1 MPIIEPGQIIS
12 VHSVKGVLM
21 YQFAANQQSSL
32 QWGRQLRDV
41 SKATMTAGPMMT
53 GNGKLPDI
61 YPWVHW
67 MSIWAPDAKSL
78 YWTGPIQK
86 FIGNRFGTEID
97 AFDPGAYLSRTRVPL
112 TKSWDGVDP
121 CIPMNEMW
129 QMLCDL
135 HGLTMRPVMRRDPW
149 GDLYSLTVTTDSEMM
164 DKTIK
169 TFESY
174 GLRWTVVAG
183 TPLIGPMPLEPIAS
197 LGENHFIGDGLQ
209 LVRDGTNT
217 YNDILLKGPD
227 DLARARIDL
236 GAGVNL
242 QQIVTVNNMFGV
254 SNVTKA
260 TAQYVRQTGMIK
272 TDIDVPSNALLHPD
286 APVTIDQLVPSARF
300 AIEAYGVRLRM
311 ELESI
316 SVNLGADG
324 VVQIIPTFQE
334 VPNWTELGE
343 LQQNGGQLSM
353 QAGVQ
358 NVTSP

>member
-1 MPIIEPGQIIS
+1 MPIIDQNQIVS

-21 YQFAANQQSSL
+21 YQFTAAQQQTSL
-32 QWGRQLRDV
+32 NWGRQLRDTGT
-41 SKATMTAGPMMT
+41 ATLTAGPMMV
-53 GNGKLPDI
+53 NGRIPDI
-61 YPWVHW
+61 YPWAHW
-67 MSIWAPDAKSL
+67 LSIWSADAKSL

-86 FIGNRFGTEID
+86 LVANRFGTEID
-97 AFDPGAYLSRTRVPL
+97 AKDPSAYLTRTRVPL

-121 CIPMNEMW
+121 CIPMTEMW
-129 QMLCDL
+129 NMLCDL
-135 HGLTMRPVMRRDPW
+135 HGLNQYPVRRYDPW
-149 GDLYSLTVTTDSEMM
+149 GHLYNLSVTADSEML

-183 TPLIGPMPLEPIAS
+183 VPLVGPMPLQPIAS
-197 LGENHFIGDGLQ
+197 LGDQHFIGDGLQ

-217 YNDILLKGPD
+217 FNDILLKGPD
-227 DLARARIDL
+227 DLARARVDL
-236 GAGVNL
+236 GDGVNL
-242 QQIVTVNNMFGV
+242 QQIVTADNMFGV
-254 SNVTKA
+254 SNVEKA

-272 TDIDVPSNALLHPD
+272 NDIDVPSNAALHPD
-286 APVTIDQLVPSARF
+286 APVTLDQLVPSARF

-311 ELESI
+311 ELETITVATS
-316 SVNLGADG
+316 NLG
-324 VVQIIPTFQE
+324 VTVTPTFNE

-353 QAGVQ
+353 QAGVK